1 MGTDVNINPLD
12 SNNPAFAGAN
22 SGPQIPGT
30 SLPPAPANATPA
42 APAAPNPSP
51 TNLADDISQAWL
63 AHISER
69 QPPPPAGSQA
79 AQQAAQKPTTSF
91 GMKLASA
98 LQAASTGL
106 GDAAH
111 AGDPG
116 ATGFLSGIERTLG
129 ARQSRLTDESRYA
142 DAKAEQKRKDDA
154 SIAVSNAQMIHEQAL
169 THQIGETA
177 VNESITNGKNA
188 VSTITTAHTPGEITQ
203 DGITSDNLHTLL
215 AQGKINTAEETA
227 YPTGRIQVGENPD
240 GTPQY
245 RTTYTVV
252 KLPSKVEVSDTDAAF
267 VSKYTTAKL
276 PAGTQLSGAQ
286 FNAVYQQASTNQA
299 AEAARDKALVEA
311 GVEKDKLTK
320 ATEAS
325 SFERD
330 ASAWVNALNA
340 AKGDVVAAE
349 QAISQS
355 PQAKQY
361 PNLHSDVV
369 NFYGGESAYN
379 DVVKSQHE
387 TAVAAETKR
396 KDQAEEANK
405 AAELNLKKQG
415 IGNVPAE
422 LAGVHGD
429 QYLAT
434 LPPQQASIVKAV
446 GEGRQALPASR
457 KESLALL
464 EQVHQAYPDY
474 DEHKVKDW
482 QKATTEYTSGK
493 TGAGLVRANTALAH
507 AKALYDETTADAVLN
522 PFSTAHQDREITLGL
537 LRDEIGA
544 AIKGGV
550 VNQKEGEDLM
560 SSLSGGLTVG
570 GKRERIA
577 EVTRRLHDRIEE
589 SQTKLQSAAPSS
601 AAKVPVLISPQAADA
616 YDYIQSGG
624 KTQNQN
630 QPQAQSQTQ
639 APPQQ
644 QQADNVT
651 THRFNPQAWAK
662 ANPNGD
668 VNAAIA
674 AAKAKG
680 YEVVQ

>member
-1 MGTDVNINPLD
+1 MVEPTVGDLIATPNPQ
-12 SNNPAFAGAN
+12 FAGA
-22 SGPQIPGT
+22 SAGPEIPGT
-30 SLPPAPANATPA
+30 SMPPAPPQQNG
-42 APAAPNPSP
+42 APAAPDVPTQP
-51 TNLADDISQAWL
+51 TNLADNIAAAWL
-63 AHISER
+63 THIAAR
-69 QPPPPAGSQA
+69 QPAPQPDTQAG
-79 AQQAAQKPTTSF
+79 QQAAAQLPKQRPSTAV
-91 GMKLASA
+91 GGA
-98 LQAASTGL
+98 LFDALTRGL

-116 ATGFLSGIERTLG
+116 ASGWLSGIERTAA
-129 ARQSRLTDESRYA
+129 ARTNRVD
-142 DAKAEQKRKDDA
+142 AEQQRAFENEQQKQKDA
-154 SIAVSNAQMIHEQAL
+154 ALIATSNAQMMHEQAL

-177 VNESITNGKNA
+177 INDSITSGKNA
-188 VSTITTAHTPGEITQ
+188 VATITTAHVPGEITQ
-203 DGITSDNLHTLL
+203 DGITSDELHTLL
-215 AQGKINTAEETA
+215 AQGKINPTEETA
-227 YPTGRIQVGENPD
+227 YPTGRKQVGENPD

-245 RTTYTVV
+245 RTTYTLV
-252 KLPSKVEVSDTDAAF
+252 KLPSQVKINDADAAF
-267 VSKYTTAKL
+267 VSKYTSAKL
-276 PAGTQLSGAQ
+276 PPGTQMSGAQ

-320 ATEAS
+320 TMEAS

-369 NFYGGESAYN
+369 NYYGGESAYN
-379 DVVKSQHE
+379 DVVKNQHE
-387 TAVAAETKR
+387 AAVAAETKR

-405 AAELNLKKQG
+405 AAELALKKQG
-415 IGNVPAE
+415 IGNVPPE
-422 LAGVHGD
+422 LAGLHGEE
-429 QYLAT
+429 YLNN
-434 LPPQQASIVKAV
+434 LPPQQAGIVRAV
-446 GEGRQALPASR
+446 GEGRQSLPASR
-457 KESLALL
+457 KEALALL

-522 PFSTAHQDREITLGL
+522 PFSKAHQDREITLGL

-550 VNQKEGEDLM
+550 VNQKEGEELM

-601 AAKVPVLISPQAADA
+601 AVKVPVLISPQAADA

-624 KTQNQN
+624 KTAQNQQQAQPQQN
-630 QPQAQSQTQ
+630 QPAAHQV
-639 APPQQ
+639 PQGATNPVYA
-644 QQADNVT
+644 ADGRTLIGHLV
-651 THRFNPQAWAK
+651 
-662 ANPNGD
+662 NGKY
-668 VNAAIA
+668 VAL
-674 AAKAKG
+674 G
-680 YEVVQ
+680 Q